1 MKDRIEIIDG
11 RKLYL
16 VTEHETQ
23 DIGWPIQDIL
33 DGSYQ
38 ILIGPLDGIFITV
51 RTEHRC
57 YLGHRCYMWQ
67 QRHQAEG
74 WRDV

>member
-51 RTEHRC
+51 RA
-57 YLGHRCYMWQ
+57 GHKCYMW
-67 QRHQAEG
+67 RQAEG
-74 WRDV
+74 WREV